1 VSITK
6 PTSGKTITPSSVSD
20 MHTALRTTVNAIDP
34 TSVGRQSINHHQLGT
49 ASLVQKSTVSN
60 QTTFTLIDN
69 VISNYNSSTTAVGLI
84 YTNAAQLLSEV
95 TSWDL
100 LNSITYSG
108 GFQPKT
114 GSPMII
120 QYNLHLMDLRDASG
134 NAVQIPKTPAG
145 LYTSFN
151 FMIFFA
157 LVLERT
163 APDGST
169 ANVVIEESVNGVDFN
184 ESLYYYHNR
193 SQTNAFAATV
203 DRDCAEQPV
212 AFTVM
217 HETLEGYTYNSV
229 KLYSAIC
236 PTLDTSTVYK
246 GNVTNGVLS
255 VLCLEPGA

>member
-1 VSITK
+1 
-6 PTSGKTITPSSVSD
+6 
-20 MHTALRTTVNAIDP
+20 MHESLRTTVNAIDP

-69 VISNYNSSTTAVGLI
+69 KISHYNSSTTAVGLV
-84 YTNAAQLLSEV
+84 YTTASQLLSEV
-95 TSWDL
+95 STWDL

-108 GFQPKT
+108 GFKPKT

-120 QYNLHLMDLRDASG
+120 QYNLKVMDVRDASG
-134 NAVQIPKTPAG
+134 NVLAVPFIAPGSTNSSQ
-145 LYTSFN
+145 N

-157 LVLERT
+157 LLLERT

-169 ANVVIEESVNGVDFN
+169 DNVVIEESVNGVDFV
-184 ESLYYYHNR
+184 ESRFYYHN
-193 SQTNAFAATV
+193 SSELSATV
-203 DRDCAEQPV
+203 ATADRASAEQPV

-217 HETLEGYTYNSV
+217 HESLEGYTYNSV
-229 KLYSAIC
+229 KLYCAMC
-236 PTLDTSTVYK
+236 PTFNTSTVYK